1 MIILVSPFLLG
12 VALGVLSQRETVRR
26 FLQRLGFSTVH
37 PIPNAWDYFFGRTA
51 PVWVLVTLHDGSIVS
66 GRFAYKSFAS
76 SDRSE
81 RDLYLE
87 SLYVVAEDGPWTEV
101 PWNAG
106 IWIAGREIKHI
117 EFWEFR

>member
-66 GRFAYKSFAS
+66 GRFAYN
-76 SDRSE
+76 
-81 RDLYLE
+81 
-87 SLYVVAEDGPWTEV
+87 GPWTEV

>member
-1 MIILVSPFLLG
+1 M
-12 VALGVLSQRETVRR
+12 
-26 FLQRLGFSTVH
+26 
-37 PIPNAWDYFFGRTA
+37 
-51 PVWVLVTLHDGSIVS
+51 TLHDGSIVS

-87 SLYVVAEDGPWTEV
+87 SVYVVAEDGPWTEV

-106 IWIAGREIKHI
+106 IWIADKEIKHI